1 MAITVNRKQREIRT
15 QGGISFDVTG
25 ADVGKTY
32 DFMGIPSGFRIID
45 VNVTVD
51 VAFANANNT
60 ISVGIEDD
68 LVRFVPATA
77 VDGVKGIAFN
87 NRQLTAPKVMSVLA
101 DIGGD
106 TSATGKATIN
116 VVYEKIAD
124 ARQEY

>member
-15 QGGISFDVTG
+15 QGAISFGVTG

-32 DFMGIPSGFRIID
+32 DFMGIPAGFRVID

-51 VAFANANNT
+51 EAFTNVNNT

-77 VDGVKGIAFN
+77 VNAVKGVAFN
-87 NRQLTAPKVMSVLA
+87 NRQLTASKVMSIVT
-101 DIGGD
+101 DIAGD
-106 TSATGKATIN
+106 ASVTGKATIN
-116 VVYEKIAD
+116 VVYAKLAD
-124 ARQEY
+124 SRQEY

>member
-32 DFMGIPSGFRIID
+32 DFMGIPAGFRIID

-51 VAFANANNT
+51 VPFANANNT

-68 LVRFVPATA
+68 LVRFIPATVVNA
-77 VDGVKGIAFN
+77 VKGIAFN
-87 NRQLTAPKVMSVLA
+87 NRQLTAPKVMSILA

-106 TSATGKATIN
+106 ASATGKATIN

>member
-15 QGGISFDVTG
+15 QGAISFDVTG
-25 ADVGKTY
+25 ADAGKTY
-32 DFMGIPSGFRIID
+32 DFMGIPAGFRIID

-60 ISVGIEDD
+60 ISIGIEDD
-68 LVRFVPATA
+68 LVRFVPATVVNA
-77 VDGVKGIAFN
+77 VKGIAFN
-87 NRQLTAPKVMSVLA
+87 NRQLTAPKVMSILA

-106 TSATGKATIN
+106 ASATGKATIN